1 MFRSR
6 RKSRD
11 GCVDRGQLVRRALMP
26 QLYTSVETQ
35 NSTSMVAQMR
45 PALVKYFRRKTG
57 SAVEAEDLTQDV
69 LIRALSHVQWTT
81 PGALEGYVFRIA
93 VNCWRDRGRRLKTR
107 GPTMAFDEANLEAA
121 GVDNPPEC
129 VLIEEE
135 ELNQLLRALEQLT
148 ARTRTVV
155 MLIKFEQMRI
165 ASVAQ
170 VLGIS
175 VSAVNKHLARGLA
188 CLAQLRNG

>member
-1 MFRSR
+1 MMAEAQS
-6 RKSRD
+6 
-11 GCVDRGQLVRRALMP
+11 
-26 QLYTSVETQ
+26 
-35 NSTSMVAQMR
+35 STSTVVRMR

-69 LIRALSHVQWTT
+69 LIRALTHIKWKT
-81 PGALEGYVFRIA
+81 PTDVECYVFGIA
-93 VNCWRDRGRRLKTR
+93 VNCWRDHGRRLKSR
-107 GPTMAFDEANLEAA
+107 GPTMAFDEVNVEAV
-121 GVDNPPEC
+121 GVDDPPEC

-135 ELNQLLRALEQLT
+135 ELSQLVGALEQLT

-155 MLIKFEQMRI
+155 MLIKLEQMRI
-165 ASVAQ
+165 ATVAK

-188 CLAQLRNG
+188 CLAHLVQLPG